1 MSEQQREKP
10 KLTEEEKKKLKEEAK
25 NAKAQKKA
33 ERLAARQ
40 QQQQAS
46 TKVEVTWDEV
56 ENGSKMFGTYPLIQS
71 TRFSHFSFVD
81 MGDLSAND
89 DGKEVAI
96 RARIHTIRGKGKSCF
111 LLLRQGIYFVQAVLF
126 QTEATPEGMVKYV
139 SKLSKETIV
148 DIVARVSKVQGEIS
162 SATQKDIELKIIKC
176 YAVSQSAVL
185 PLLVEDAMRGGAHD
199 DEEIDRQNAAAE
211 QLGSSDKKTTDLPKT
226 IGQENRLNN
235 RVIDMRAPAQL
246 AVFKIQSAMGRFFR
260 EFLYAN
266 NFTEIHTP
274 KLISAASEG
283 GADVFEVKYFGGKAF
298 LAQSPQLYKQMAV
311 NGDLMRVFEIGPVF
325 RAENS
330 QTHRH
335 LTEFVGLDLEMA
347 INSHYSEV
355 LDLID
360 QMFIYI
366 FNNIEKHF
374 AKELATIQTQYPF
387 EPLVYNKEKNLR
399 MKYPE
404 AVQLLRENGVE
415 IDDLGDIDTPTEKLL
430 GKLVKQ
436 KYNTDLY
443 FLEKY
448 PMSARPFYTMP
459 CPDDPR
465 YSNSYDIF
473 LRGEEIS
480 SGAQRI
486 HDPDLLLQKAR
497 EKNVDLTPIMAY
509 VDAFKYGAYPHAGC
523 GIGLE
528 RIVMLYLGI
537 GNVRKTSMFPRDPKR
552 LTP

>member
-1 MSEQQREKP
+1 
-10 KLTEEEKKKLKEEAK
+10 
-25 NAKAQKKA
+25 
-33 ERLAARQ
+33 
-40 QQQQAS
+40 
-46 TKVEVTWDEV
+46 
-56 ENGSKMFGTYPLIQS
+56 
-71 TRFSHFSFVD
+71 
-81 MGDLSAND
+81 
-89 DGKEVAI
+89 
-96 RARIHTIRGKGKSCF
+96 
-111 LLLRQGIYFVQAVLF
+111 
-126 QTEATPEGMVKYV
+126 
-139 SKLSKETIV
+139 
-148 DIVARVSKVQGEIS
+148 
-162 SATQKDIELKIIKC
+162 
-176 YAVSQSAVL
+176 
-185 PLLVEDAMRGGAHD
+185 
-199 DEEIDRQNAAAE
+199 
-211 QLGSSDKKTTDLPKT
+211 
-226 IGQENRLNN
+226 
-235 RVIDMRAPAQL
+235 
-246 AVFKIQSAMGRFFR
+246 
-260 EFLYAN
+260 
-266 NFTEIHTP
+266 
-274 KLISAASEG
+274 
-283 GADVFEVKYFGGKAF
+283 
-298 LAQSPQLYKQMAV
+298 
-311 NGDLMRVFEIGPVF
+311 
-325 RAENS
+325 
-330 QTHRH
+330 
-335 LTEFVGLDLEMA
+335 
-347 INSHYSEV
+347 
-355 LDLID
+355 
-360 QMFIYI
+360 
-366 FNNIEKHF
+366 
-374 AKELATIQTQYPF
+374 
-387 EPLVYNKEKNLR
+387 

-537 GNVRKTSMFPRDPKR
+537 GNVRKTSMFPPDPKR